1 MARREHTSV
10 GKLIREAVM
19 KVHLEADINKRR
31 KAARCLTEQEINFG
45 ADWEQ
50 IKADLEEERT
60 KQVMDTV
67 AEDILQ

>member
-1 MARREHTSV
+1 
-10 GKLIREAVM
+10 M

-45 ADWEQ
+45 AGWEQ
-50 IKADLEEERT
+50 IKAELEEERT

-67 AEDILQ
+67 DEDVLQQS